1 MRKNTQH
8 GSVPRGAAFRV
19 ARSSVA
25 AASAIFVTAT
35 GLALSAPASASAT
48 AEVPAITSPA
58 DSSTINREADFPF
71 AVTAPGYG
79 ATVDTHRPIFQGT
92 GQPDSVVRVLENG
105 ALIAQASSDAAGTW
119 SVASSVDLSNGP
131 HAVRFDYTGPNGAS
145 TTSVNH
151 YFGVNVGASP
161 IPVSVTA
168 PVSGSTVTV
177 AKPVFSGTGET
188 GASIVVKAANGAE
201 LATTTVAADGT
212 WTVASNATLAN
223 GAVTATVSQ
232 SVAGVSAVTTS
243 AVTFRIAI
251 AAQIAAAVVVTSPA
265 LGSEVDSAS
274 PVFAGTGEPGAV
286 IHVQGSSGKLLAA
299 TTVDASGAW
308 SVVSTV
314 ELENARYAGTVTQ
327 TVPGGATTHA
337 ALSYTVYVVPAQK
350 FRVTSPATGALVAT
364 NTPVFTGV
372 GTPGATV
379 EIRGN
384 SGRVVASTTV
394 AADGTWSATSQ
405 LQLGAGRYVAS
416 ATHSHIDEPAQAAG
430 IEYTIAQGLVVTS
443 PRIGVDADG
452 PRAVY
457 TGSGQAGATVTIMGS
472 SGRTVASAVVGANG
486 QWTATADFDL
496 ATGRYVGTAVQSLD
510 GVNLGSIAMDYYVN

>member
-1 MRKNTQH
+1 MRKNTHH
-8 GSVPRGAAFRV
+8 GSVPRGAGFRA
-19 ARSSVA
+19 ARVSVA
-25 AASAIFVTAT
+25 AASVIFVTAT
-35 GLALSAPASASAT
+35 GLALAAPASAT
-48 AEVPAITSPA
+48 AEVPAITSPD
-58 DSSTINREADFPF
+58 DSSTINRAADVPF

-79 ATVDTHRPIFQGT
+79 ATVDTHRPVFQGT
-92 GQPDSVVRVLENG
+92 GLPDSVVRVFENG
-105 ALIAQASSDAAGTW
+105 ALIAQARSDAAGVW
-119 SVASSVDLSNGP
+119 SATSSVDLSNGP
-131 HAVRFDYTGPNGAS
+131 HAVRFDYAGPNGAS

-151 YFGVNVGASP
+151 YFGVNVGP
-161 IPVSVTA
+161 PPTPVSVTA

-243 AVTFRIAI
+243 TVTFRIAI

-265 LGSEVDSAS
+265 LESKVDSAS
-274 PVFAGTGEPGAV
+274 PVFAGTGEPGAA
-286 IHVQGSSGKLLAA
+286 IHVKGSSGKLLAS

-314 ELENARYAGTVTQ
+314 ELENAHYTGTVTQ
-327 TVPGGATTHA
+327 TVLGGATTHA
-337 ALSYTVYVVPAQK
+337 ALSYTVYVVPVQE
-350 FRVTSPATGALVAT
+350 FSVTSPATGAVIAT
-364 NTPVFTGV
+364 DTPVFTGV

-394 AADGTWSATSQ
+394 GADGTWSATSQ

-416 ATHSHIDEPAQAAG
+416 ATHTHIDESAQAAG
-430 IEYTIAQGLVVTS
+430 IDYTIAQGLVVTS

-452 PRAVY
+452 PKAVY
-457 TGSGQAGATVTIMGS
+457 TGSGQAGATVTVRGS

-496 ATGRYVGTAVQSLD
+496 TTGRYVGTAVQSLD
-510 GVNLGSIAMDYYVN
+510 GVNLGSVAMDYYVN